1 MLSKPHRCYLLIALT
16 SILAVP
22 AHAQM
27 TDDQLRELTSGLHNT
42 ATSWSEID
50 TSVAQLKGSID
61 SECKSMSPPGVTD
74 IQNRFKKLVQ
84 FEAQSKLT
92 SHTAPTM
99 TQALT
104 ITHDLNVISARLRD
118 HKSIESL
125 SIEGLEQCR
134 KDLIKQVNAASSAVL
149 LTRVDADRLLARLEK
164 ISDLTGGSVAS
175 KKGPSSP
182 QTKRVQDAELAL
194 ELAKAHLAHALKLTQ
209 SAIADLNKREAD
221 LEMSIDHAKGDDL
234 IDQKEATAFRHKL
247 DLITMTQSNYVNSNV
262 DGPLSSVQLTALAN
276 ELDQLQSAV
285 YHSHKPKTPT
295 APGLTP
301 FTHKERTVAD
311 PKITPTTKPAVAP
324 ALP

>member
-16 SILAVP
+16 SILAFP
-22 AHAQM
+22 AQAQM
-27 TDDQLRELTSGLHNT
+27 TDDQLRELVRGLLNT

-50 TSVAQLKGSID
+50 ASVAQLKGSID
-61 SECKSMSPPGVTD
+61 SECKSMSPPGVAD
-74 IQNRFKKLVQ
+74 IQNRFKNLVQ

-134 KDLIKQVNAASSAVL
+134 KDLIKQVNAATSAVL
-149 LTRVDADRLLARLEK
+149 LTRVDADRLIARLEK
-164 ISDLTGGSVAS
+164 IGDLTGGSVAS
-175 KKGPSSP
+175 KKGAPSP
-182 QTKRVQDAELAL
+182 QAKRVQDAELAL
-194 ELAKAHLAHALKLTQ
+194 ELARAHLAHSLKLTQ

-234 IDQKEATAFRHKL
+234 IDQKSPQPTGIS
-247 DLITMTQSNYVNSNV
+247 LI
-262 DGPLSSVQLTALAN
+262 
-276 ELDQLQSAV
+276 
-285 YHSHKPKTPT
+285 
-295 APGLTP
+295 
-301 FTHKERTVAD
+301 
-311 PKITPTTKPAVAP
+311 
-324 ALP
+324 